1 MKVSFLTSSKEKRID
16 MLTAYLAIALTGM
29 APAAPAPATSTNMA
43 KSGQIGNQ
51 SPSFNVVSDNEIIID
66 GVTYTS
72 WNEVGQSGYFQQTG
86 TRCGTD
92 ALVLQTIN
100 DAQEIAGTPSDCTF
114 SRTRIEPEYDP
125 SVEKYRIPVVVHIIQ
140 RSNGTGA
147 VPDSRVY
154 SQIEV
159 LNEDF
164 QAMAGSLGSPGTNA
178 QIEFYLAE
186 FDPEGNPTTAITRST
201 NDTWYNDGGA
211 YYNSLAWDTNRYLN
225 IYTNNASGNLGYV
238 PSLPQGGIAGSN
250 SDRVVILHSTFGR
263 NAPLNPFHLGRT
275 VTHEV
280 GHYLGLEHTFSG
292 GCSNGYTSGDLIS
305 DTNPESSP
313 TYGCPGSR
321 TSCGSAA
328 PIHNYMDY
336 SDDICMN
343 QFTPEQSNRMR
354 CSLINYRPDLY
365 ELAAGPCS
373 PADLVQ
379 PYGSLNFLD
388 VSSFI
393 VQFGNQDPAADLNDD
408 GSHNFLDVSQ
418 YLSIYG
424 DGCP

>member
-1 MKVSFLTSSKEKRID
+1 
-16 MLTAYLAIALTGM
+16 MLTAFFAVALTGM
-29 APAAPAPATSTNMA
+29 APATTAPANNSTLSNA
-43 KSGQIGNQ
+43 GQVGNQ
-51 SPSFNVVSDNEIIID
+51 NTSFNVVSDNEIIID
-66 GVTYTS
+66 GVTYNS
-72 WNEVGQSGYFQQTG
+72 WNEVGQSGYFHQTG

-92 ALVLQTIN
+92 ALVLQSIN
-100 DAQEIAGTPSDCTF
+100 DFQSIAGTPSDCTF
-114 SRTRIEPEYDP
+114 SRTRIEPEYEP

-140 RSNGTGA
+140 QTNGTGA
-147 VPDSRVY
+147 ISDSRVH

-164 QAMAGSLGSPGTNA
+164 QAISGSLGAPGTDV

-186 FDPEGNPTTAITRST
+186 FDENGNPTTGITRST
-201 NDTWYNDGGA
+201 NNTWYNDGGS
-211 YYNSLAWDTNRYLN
+211 YYNTLAWDTNRYLN
-225 IYTNNASGNLGYV
+225 IYTNSASGNLGYV
-238 PSLPQGGIAGSN
+238 PTLPQGGIAGSN
-250 SDRVVILHSTFGR
+250 SDRVVVLHSTFGR

-275 VTHEV
+275 TTHEV

-292 GCSNGYTSGDLIS
+292 GCSNSYTSGDLIL

-313 TYGCPGSR
+313 TFGCPGSR
-321 TSCGSAA
+321 TSCGSQA
-328 PIHNYMDY
+328 PFHNYMDY

-343 QFTPEQSNRMR
+343 QFTPEQANRMR

-373 PADLVQ
+373 AADLVQ

-388 VSSFI
+388 VSSFL

-408 GSHNFLDVSQ
+408 GNHNFLDVSE
-418 YLSIYG
+418 YLAIFG
-424 DGCP
+424 AGCP

>member
-1 MKVSFLTSSKEKRID
+1 MKSANQATSNKQ
-16 MLTAYLAIALTGM
+16 
-29 APAAPAPATSTNMA
+29 APAAAPTHSSSKPSTMPK
-43 KSGQIGNQ
+43 KSQAHPPIALSAEHESNQ
-51 SPSFNVVSDNEIIID
+51 NTTHQSKNTASPSSSTSFNDPTAQAQYPTHASTHKSKSSTKISKPWQAASDHQAP
-66 GVTYTS
+66 THKSSSTS
-72 WNEVGQSGYFQQTG
+72 QSLIQRETQPPRSPEAQTTPG
-86 TRCGTD
+86 TTT
-92 ALVLQTIN
+92 AAPTT
-100 DAQEIAGTPSDCTF
+100 TPS
-114 SRTRIEPEYDP
+114 
-125 SVEKYRIPVVVHIIQ
+125 H
-140 RSNGTGA
+140 GT
-147 VPDSRVY
+147 
-154 SQIEV
+154 
-159 LNEDF
+159 
-164 QAMAGSLGSPGTNA
+164 
-178 QIEFYLAE
+178 
-186 FDPEGNPTTAITRST
+186 
-201 NDTWYNDGGA
+201 
-211 YYNSLAWDTNRYLN
+211 
-225 IYTNNASGNLGYV
+225 SGNLGYV